1 MQLISNYF
9 PIKSYAKWSLYQYR
23 VNISP
28 EEERINVLRGLIS
41 VHREFLGPYLFD
53 GQMLF
58 SSRKYE
64 SNVSVL

>member
-1 MQLISNYF
+1 MELVTNYF

-28 EEERINVLRGLIS
+28 EEKKIGILRGLIS
-41 VHREFLGPYLFD
+41 AHREFLGPYLFD
-53 GQMLF
+53 GTMLF

-64 SNVSVL
+64 SDVSHL